1 MHVQQYAAGKYREEL
16 AEPLMIENKCQQH
29 ATAASR
35 GTAASHIYSSTQM
48 HVQYAAGKYRKELAE
63 PQPLLA
69 EQLRLRNAP
78 WVPARERESE
88 RGGERVEVSE

>member
-1 MHVQQYAAGKYREEL
+1 
-16 AEPLMIENKCQQH
+16 MIANKCQQH

-35 GTAASHIYSSTQM
+35 GTAASHIYSCTRM
-48 HVQYAAGKYRKELAE
+48 HVQYAAGKYREELAE

-78 WVPARERESE
+78 WVPAREIERASEGE
-88 RGGERVEVSE
+88 RGRKGVSE

>member
-1 MHVQQYAAGKYREEL
+1 MHVQQYAAGKYRE
-16 AEPLMIENKCQQH
+16 
-29 ATAASR
+29 
-35 GTAASHIYSSTQM
+35 
-48 HVQYAAGKYRKELAE
+48 ELAE

-88 RGGERVEVSE
+88 RGGERVEVSA